1 MSKFSRYFLG
11 VLFQIMSFLTHRAM
25 YLSLTLVTS
34 YHNYCDIF
42 SSSFQKYN
50 LHSYLCRTVLQ
61 MSLHSPLSIE
71 SNTFSFLSLSWPV
84 LLYLSP
90 QFPSCLRVTAA
101 SYVLVSPK
109 SAVIATEKSHLKLAL
124 AVSSAQ
130 HCPSLVPPIS
140 LWLHSKLDQE
150 DELGYKNDTAF
161 TAPRELD
168 LTLCCWWHLK
178 KTTGLSVV
186 PQWQQPKSPAE
197 PHCVLSV

>member
-61 MSLHSPLSIE
+61 MSLHSPLNVE

-109 SAVIATEKSHLKLAL
+109 SAVIATEKSHLTLAL

-130 HCPSLVPPIS
+130 HCPSLCHQYLCDCTANWTRKMSWVTKMTLPS
-140 LWLHSKLDQE
+140 LLRGS
-150 DELGYKNDTAF
+150 
-161 TAPRELD
+161 
-168 LTLCCWWHLK
+168 LTPLCAV
-178 KTTGLSVV
+178 GGI
-186 PQWQQPKSPAE
+186 
-197 PHCVLSV
+197 